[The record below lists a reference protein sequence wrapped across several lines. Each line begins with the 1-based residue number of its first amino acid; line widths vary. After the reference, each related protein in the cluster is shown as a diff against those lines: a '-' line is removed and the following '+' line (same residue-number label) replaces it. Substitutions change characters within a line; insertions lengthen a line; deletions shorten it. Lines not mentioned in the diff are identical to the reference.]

1 MLHGRQWL
9 SCLVSCT
16 ANWILWCL
24 SLLSVALF
32 LACLQASRHTT
43 WLSSNRCCFKRF
55 FTHRRRCGSC
65 SLHSTCILH
74 PPADR
79 HTTHT
84 SHTLNSHYTPSQL
97 ALHPQ
102 LTLHPHNSLFTPTA
116 HTSPPQLMP
125 HTHSV
130 SSASVV
136 CALSSSVSLWQV
148 WVAAVKASTAFI
160 VYQEEEKT
168 KQFFSDLL
176 PQILE
181 VCPALWSWGVGCG
194 VCVCVCRCV
203 CACVWCVCVGV
214 CVCTYVCVRAS
225 CMHVVCHC
233 SLSRR
238 QCRKLKTTKFCS
250 VWLSCARRVQS
261 SLDHNLML

>member
-16 ANWILWCL
+16 ANWLLWCF

-74 PPADR
+74 APTDR
-79 HTTHT
+79 HTQLILHTLSTHT
-84 SHTLNSHYTPSQL
+84 THPRNSHYTPSQL

-102 LTLHPHNSLFTPTA
+102 LTLYPHNSLFTPTI
-116 HTSPPQLMP
+116 HTSPSQLMP

-130 SSASVV
+130 SPASVV
-136 CALSSSVSLWQV
+136 CALSFSVSLWQV

-168 KQFFSDLL
+168 RQFFSDLL

-181 VCPALWSWGVGCG
+181 VCPALWSGGVGCG
-194 VCVCVCRCV
+194 VCVCVC
-203 CACVWCVCVGV
+203 ACMWCVCRCVSVGV
-214 CVCTYVCVRAS
+214 CVYVRYSA
-225 CMHVVCHC
+225 
-233 SLSRR
+233 
-238 QCRKLKTTKFCS
+238 
-250 VWLSCARRVQS
+250 
-261 SLDHNLML
+261 